1 MLPTQF
7 IPEYYRDA
15 KDIKWQTDE
24 MENKHDMPRQR
35 QSLFARILQLFRRPV
50 PEPERKAQKKEERTR
65 PAH

>member
-15 KDIKWQTDE
+15 KDILGADE
-24 MENKHDMPRQR
+24 AENKRDNPRKR
-35 QSLFARILQLFRRPV
+35 RWLLSRIRNPFRRSARADKSK
-50 PEPERKAQKKEERTR
+50 EREERVR